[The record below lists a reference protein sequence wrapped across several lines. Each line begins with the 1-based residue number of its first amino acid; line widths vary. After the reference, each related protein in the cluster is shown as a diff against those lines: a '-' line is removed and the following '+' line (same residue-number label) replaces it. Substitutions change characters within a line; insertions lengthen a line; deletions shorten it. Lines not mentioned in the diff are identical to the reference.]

1 MSTFTEAELA
11 YLTREERLGR
21 LATVGHDGMP
31 HVVPSGIR
39 YNPEHD
45 SIDLGGIELQQT
57 KKYRDAQRTG
67 VAAIVVDDVVPPWRP
82 RGIEIRAYAEV
93 TGPPNPL
100 LRLRP
105 VRIISWGLESD
116 VIGER
121 YARNVG

>member
-1 MSTFTEAELA
+1 MSAFTEAELA
-11 YLTREERLGR
+11 YLIGEQRLGR
-21 LATVGHDGMP
+21 LATVGVDGMP

-45 SIDLGGIELQQT
+45 SIDVGGIELERT

-67 VAAIVVDDVVPPWRP
+67 VATVVVDDVVPPWRP
-82 RGIEIRAYAEV
+82 RGIEIRAHAEA
-93 TGPPNPL
+93 TGRPNPL

-105 VRIISWGLESD
+105 IRIVSWGLESD

-121 YARNVG
+121 YARHVG

>member
-1 MSTFTEAELA
+1 MSVFTEAELA
-11 YLTREERLGR
+11 YLTGEQRLGR
-21 LATVGHDGMP
+21 LATVGPDGMP

-39 YNPEHD
+39 YNPDHD

-67 VAAIVVDDVVPPWRP
+67 VAAVVVDDVVPPWHP
-82 RGIEIRAYAEV
+82 RGVEIRAHAEV
-93 TGPPNPL
+93 TGPPDPL

-105 VRIISWGLESD
+105 IRIISWGLESD

-121 YARNVG
+121 YARQVG